1 MNDMIKIIL
10 LVALIAA
17 IVIFGPVITIWSLNT
32 LFPTLAIP
40 TNIATWFATLWIFG
54 FFATTGKGNK

>member
-17 IVIFGPVITIWSLNT
+17 IVIFGPVITIWALNT
-32 LFPTLAIP
+32 LFPMLAIP

-54 FFATTGKGNK
+54 FFSTKLKGDK